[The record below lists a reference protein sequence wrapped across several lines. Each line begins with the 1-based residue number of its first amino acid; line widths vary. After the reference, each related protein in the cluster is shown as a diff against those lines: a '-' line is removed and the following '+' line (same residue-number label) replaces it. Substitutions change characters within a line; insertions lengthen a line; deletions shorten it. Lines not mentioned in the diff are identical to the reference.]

1 MDPETVVKPLS
12 WFVSRPFKR
21 SAVVVIAGA
30 AVVLLQLSLVRC
42 ETDWTEF
49 EPKAC
54 RAAVS
59 GGGKGRTPGLCVPL
73 TWCPPLV
80 AAAGRGRRPRSC
92 GFHES
97 SLLVCCPSADVVN
110 PTTSNTGT
118 LSPRQPP
125 ADEGPRN
132 EPGCGAVVDDP
143 GVVTNG
149 PNGGVR
155 LTRSTWPWMAAIFKA
170 DKFICGGSLLDRNTV
185 LTAAHCFPDLRDD
198 AGMYKVRVGIFE
210 VNETVSSHSA
220 NLPVRWI
227 RLHDRYRVDR
237 HYNDIALV
245 KTATKASYGSHIGAV
260 CLPQPD
266 LKLGGQVVVLGWG
279 HTAFGGRYAHRLQE
293 GRVSVISNE
302 ECDEIMRRSSSYK
315 VATPDGITEDF
326 VCAVNHTGVDACQ
339 GDSGGPLLAL
349 GLDFR
354 WNVVGVVSFGIGC
367 GGRFPGA
374 YSRVTTFLDWI
385 ARNRD

>member
-1 MDPETVVKPLS
+1 ME
-12 WFVSRPFKR
+12 
-21 SAVVVIAGA
+21 SAVEQFSRSTYRLFNNGPAVLLVLGY
-30 AVVLLQLSLVRC
+30 AVVLLQLSPVRC

-49 EPKAC
+49 EPKDC
-54 RAAVS
+54 RAS
-59 GGGKGRTPGLCVPL
+59 P
-73 TWCPPLV
+73 
-80 AAAGRGRRPRSC
+80 
-92 GFHES
+92 
-97 SLLVCCPSADVVN
+97 DVVN
-110 PTTSNTGT
+110 PTTPNTGT
-118 LSPRQPP
+118 LTARQP
-125 ADEGPRN
+125 DEGGPRN

-143 GVVTNG
+143 GAVTNG

-155 LTRSTWPWMAAIFKA
+155 LTRSAWPWVAAIFKG
-170 DKFICGGSLLDRNTV
+170 DKFLCGGSLAR
-185 LTAAHCFPDLRDD
+185 
-198 AGMYKVRVGIFE
+198 MYKVRVGILE
-210 VNETVSSHSA
+210 VNETASSHSA
-220 NLPVRWI
+220 SIPVAAI
-227 RLHDRYRVDR
+227 RLHERYRTDR

-245 KTATKASYGSHIGAV
+245 KTASKASYGSHIGPV

-302 ECDEIMRRSSSYK
+302 ECDEIMRTSSSYW

-374 YSRVTTFLDWI
+374 YTRVTTFLDWI

>member
-1 MDPETVVKPLS
+1 ME
-12 WFVSRPFKR
+12 
-21 SAVVVIAGA
+21 SAVEQFSRSTYRFFNGPAVLLTLGYA
-30 AVVLLQLSLVRC
+30 AVVLRLSPVGC

-49 EPKAC
+49 EPKEC
-54 RAAVS
+54 RASVS
-59 GGGKGRTPGLCVPL
+59 GGGRTPGLCVPL

-80 AAAGRGRRPRSC
+80 ALAGRGRRPKSC
-92 GFHES
+92 GFHDS
-97 SLLVCCPSADVVN
+97 TVLVCCPKPDVVN
-110 PTTSNTGT
+110 PTTPNTGT
-118 LSPRQPP
+118 LSSRQP
-125 ADEGPRN
+125 DEGGPRN

-143 GVVTNG
+143 GAVTNG

-155 LTRSTWPWMAAIFKA
+155 LTRSAWPWVAAIFKG
-170 DKFICGGSLLDRNTV
+170 DKFLCGGSLLDGNTV
-185 LTAAHCFPDLRDD
+185 LTAAHCFPDYRND
-198 AGMYKVRVGIFE
+198 ARVYKVRVGILE
-210 VNETVSSHSA
+210 VNETASSHSA
-220 NLPVRWI
+220 SIPVASI
-227 RLHDRYRVDR
+227 RLHERYRTDR

-245 KTATKASYGSHIGAV
+245 KTASRAPYGSHIGPV

-302 ECDEIMRRSSSYK
+302 ECDEIMRTSSSYW

-374 YSRVTTFLDWI
+374 YTRVTTFLDWI

>member
-1 MDPETVVKPLS
+1 ME
-12 WFVSRPFKR
+12 
-21 SAVVVIAGA
+21 SAVELFSRSTSRLFNMPAVLVILGS
-30 AVVLLQLSLVRC
+30 AVVLLQLSPVRC

-49 EPKAC
+49 HPKEC
-54 RAAVS
+54 RASVI
-59 GGGKGRTPGLCVPL
+59 GGGRTPGRCVPL

-80 AAAGRGRRPRSC
+80 AVAGRGRRPRPC
-92 GFHES
+92 GFHDS
-97 SLLVCCPSADVVN
+97 TVLVCCPSPDVVN
-110 PTTSNTGT
+110 PTTPNT
-118 LSPRQPP
+118 
-125 ADEGPRN
+125 
-132 EPGCGAVVDDP
+132 GCGAVVDDP
-143 GVVTNG
+143 GAVTNG
-149 PNGGVR
+149 PNGDVR
-155 LTRSTWPWMAAIFKA
+155 LTRSAWPWVAAIYKG
-170 DKFICGGSLLDRNTV
+170 DKFLCGGSLLDANTV
-185 LTAAHCFPDLRDD
+185 LTAAHCFPDYRNN
-198 AGMYKVRVGIFE
+198 ARMYKVRVGILE
-210 VNETVSSHSA
+210 VNETASSHSA
-220 NLPVRWI
+220 TIPVASI
-227 RLHDRYRVDR
+227 RLHERYRTDR

-245 KTATKASYGSHIGAV
+245 KTAGKASYGSHIGPV

-302 ECDEIMRRSSSYK
+302 ECDEIMRRSSSYW

-374 YSRVTTFLDWI
+374 YTRVTTFLDWI